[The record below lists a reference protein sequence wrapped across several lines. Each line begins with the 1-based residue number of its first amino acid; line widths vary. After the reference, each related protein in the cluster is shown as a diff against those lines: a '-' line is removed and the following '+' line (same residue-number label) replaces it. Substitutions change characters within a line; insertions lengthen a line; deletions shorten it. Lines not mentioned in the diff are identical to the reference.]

1 MKSNLTLLV
10 VAAGLVGACGGGDQE
25 TSNSI
30 VAGEAEVNVLQDAA
44 VNLQKAAD
52 NATSQNEADALQ
64 NQAEAVGSVAS
75 NQAEMIENS
84 NTNAQ

>member
-25 TSNSI
+25 TSNAM

-52 NATSQNEADALQ
+52 NATSQSEADALQ
-64 NQAEAVGSVAS
+64 NQAEAVDSVAS

-84 NTNAQ
+84 NTDAQ